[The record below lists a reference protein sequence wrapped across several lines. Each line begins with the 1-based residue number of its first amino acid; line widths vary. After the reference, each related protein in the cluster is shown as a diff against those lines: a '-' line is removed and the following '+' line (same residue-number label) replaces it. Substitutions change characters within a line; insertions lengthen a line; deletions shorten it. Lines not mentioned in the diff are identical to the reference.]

1 MTIASAIVAGVTAT
15 KDIAEAIQTVAGIL
29 DTPRSIVL
37 TLENKTKFVLEKVS
51 DSHEHGGFGV
61 TPVHILEQ
69 QQAEVFGSRDTGVFT
84 GNKGQVTYR
93 MRNHS
98 PETYVLLTWGNP
110 FIGANTAGGLAHTVQ
125 TVPMPPGLPPMQLPI
140 PSQEFY
146 VIVTCGGGDKDVQMR
161 YTLMPK

>member
-15 KDIAEAIQTVAGIL
+15 KDVLEAIQTVQGIL

-37 TLENKTKFVLEKVS
+37 IFENKTKFVLEKVS
-51 DSHEHGGFGV
+51 DSHKHGGFGV
-61 TPVHILEQ
+61 TPAHIVEG
-69 QQAEVFGSRDTGVFT
+69 QQAAVFGSKDTGLFT
-84 GNKGQVTYR
+84 GNDGQVTYR

-98 PETYVLLTWGNP
+98 PETYVLLTWENP
-110 FIGANTAGGLAHTVQ
+110 FIGANKAGGLAHTVQ
-125 TVPMPPGLPPMQLPI
+125 TVPMPPGLPPMKLPI

-146 VIVTCGGGDKDVQMR
+146 VIVSCGGGDQDVEMR